1 MILPGSVVG
10 IVGGGQLARMSALA
24 ARAMGYRVAVADPDP
39 DCPAAPVAD
48 RVVVGALSDPDA
60 LLPLADVADVI
71 TYEFE
76 NINPA
81 VLERLAA
88 KRPVHPRVEILRT
101 CQNRITEKRAME
113 RLGIPVAPW
122 RPVHSEADLREAIA
136 AVGLPAVLKTAT
148 MGYDGKGQAVVHT
161 AAEALAAYAALSH
174 QPQALAAQPQG
185 SDASARPLVLE
196 GFVPFQCELS
206 VIVARS
212 PSGQVAAFPV
222 AENIHEL
229 NILAY
234 SIVPARVPPAVQ
246 DAARSLAV
254 RIAEGLGLVGLLGV
268 EMFCLPDGR
277 LLVNELAP
285 RPHNS
290 GHYTQDACLT
300 SQFEQ
305 HVRAVCNLPLGAV
318 DLLSPVCMVNVMGE
332 DFPLH
337 VGAALADPRVK
348 LHLYGKREARPHR
361 KMGHLNALAASA
373 DEALE
378 RARAAKAAIA
388 GRQIAPVDRQLVMD
402 WQGFREGEHGV
413 REEQGCRAWP
423 GPSF

>member
-1 MILPGSVVG
+1 MILPGEVIG

-48 RVVVGALSDPDA
+48 HVVVGALNDPEA
-60 LLPLADVADVI
+60 LAPLADVARVI

-76 NINPA
+76 NIDA
-81 VLERLAA
+81 RMLERLAA
-88 KRPVHPRVEILRT
+88 SRPVHPWVEILRA
-101 CQNRITEKRAME
+101 CQNRIYEKQALE

-122 RPVHSEADLREAIA
+122 RPVGAAEEFPAALE

-148 MGYDGKGQAVVHT
+148 MGYDGKGQAVIRT
-161 AAEALAAYAALSH
+161 LEEADRAIRALA
-174 QPQALAAQPQG
+174 G
-185 SDASARPLVLE
+185 RPLVLE
-196 GFVPFQCELS
+196 RLIPFACELS
-206 VIVARS
+206 VVVARS
-212 PSGQVAAFPV
+212 ESGQVAAFPV

-234 SIVPARVPPAVQ
+234 SIVPARV
-246 DAARSLAV
+246 DAATQTAARDLAV

-268 EMFCLPDGR
+268 EMFCLPDGS

-290 GHYTQDACLT
+290 GHYTQDACAT

-305 HVRAVCNLPLGAV
+305 HIRAVCDLPLGAV

-332 DFPLH
+332 DFPLN
-337 VGAALADPRVK
+337 VGRALADPHVK

-361 KMGHLNALAASA
+361 KMGHMNVLGANAE
-373 DEALE
+373 EALE
-378 RARAAKAAIA
+378 RARAAKAAIR
-388 GRQIAPVDRQLVMD
+388 GQR
-402 WQGFREGEHGV
+402 
-413 REEQGCRAWP
+413 
-423 GPSF
+423 

>member
-48 RVVVGALSDPDA
+48 RVVAASLADPDA
-60 LLPLADVADVI
+60 VAPLADVADVI

-76 NINPA
+76 NIDPA
-81 VLERLAA
+81 VLERLASR
-88 KRPVHPRVEILRT
+88 RPVHPRVEILRT
-101 CQNRITEKRAME
+101 CQNRIHEKRAME
-113 RLGIPVAPW
+113 RLGIPVATW
-122 RPVHSEADLREAIA
+122 RPLESPADLEAALA

-148 MGYDGKGQAVVHT
+148 MGYDGKGQAVVRT
-161 AAEALAAYAALSH
+161 PAEARAAYARLSGH
-174 QPQALAAQPQG
+174 AAAEG
-185 SDASARPLVLE
+185 GRPLVLE
-196 GFVPFQCELS
+196 GLVPFACELS
-206 VIVARS
+206 VVVARS
-212 PSGQVAAFPV
+212 ASGQVAAFPV

-234 SIVPARVPPAVQ
+234 SIVPARVSPATQ
-246 DAARSLAV
+246 AAARDLAV

-268 EMFCLPDGR
+268 EMFCLPDGS

-290 GHYTQDACLT
+290 GHFTQNACAT

-305 HVRAVCNLPLGAV
+305 HIRAVCDLPLGAV

-332 DFPLH
+332 DFPLAPA
-337 VGAALADPRVK
+337 AALADPRVH

-361 KMGHLNALAASA
+361 KMGHMNVLGLTA

-378 RARAAKAAIA
+378 RARAAKAAIRGEQPLTGSSA
-388 GRQIAPVDRQLVMD
+388 GL
-402 WQGFREGEHGV
+402 
-413 REEQGCRAWP
+413 
-423 GPSF
+423 S

>member
-1 MILPGSVVG
+1 MILPGEVVG

-48 RVVVGALSDPDA
+48 RVIVGALNDPDA
-60 LLPLADVADVI
+60 LAPLAEVASVI
-71 TYEFE
+71 TYEWE
-76 NINPA
+76 NIDA
-81 VLERLAA
+81 RVLERLAGR
-88 KRPVHPRVEILRT
+88 RPVHPRVGILRT
-101 CQNRITEKRAME
+101 CQNRMHEKQALQ

-122 RPVHSEADLREAIA
+122 RPVPSAEAFPAALAAI
-136 AVGLPAVLKTAT
+136 GLPAVLKTAT
-148 MGYDGKGQAVVHT
+148 MGYDGKGQALIRT
-161 AAEALAAYAALSH
+161 PEGAEQAIAALA
-174 QPQALAAQPQG
+174 G
-185 SDASARPLVLE
+185 RPLVLE
-196 GFVPFQCELS
+196 RLIPFACELS
-206 VIVARS
+206 VIVARNE
-212 PSGQVAAFPV
+212 SGQVQAFPV
-222 AENIHEL
+222 AENIHER

-234 SIVPARVPPAVQ
+234 SIVPARV
-246 DAARSLAV
+246 DAATQAAARDLAV

-268 EMFCLPDGR
+268 EMFCLPDGS

-290 GHYTQDACLT
+290 GHYTQDACAT

-305 HVRAVCNLPLGAV
+305 HIRAVCGLPLGAV

-337 VGAALADPRVK
+337 VGAALSDPHVK

-361 KMGHLNALAASA
+361 KMGHMNVLASTAHEALA
-373 DEALE
+373 

-388 GRQIAPVDRQLVMD
+388 GRA
-402 WQGFREGEHGV
+402 GGG
-413 REEQGCRAWP
+413 GGA
-423 GPSF
+423 GS

>member
-1 MILPGSVVG
+1 MIRPGEVVG

-48 RVVVGALSDPDA
+48 RVIVGALNDPEA
-60 LLPLADVADVI
+60 LAPLADVASVI

-76 NINPA
+76 NIDGA
-81 VLERLAA
+81 VLDRLAA
-88 KRPVHPRVEILRT
+88 RRPVHPRVEILRT
-101 CQNRITEKRAME
+101 CQNRISEKQALE

-122 RPVHSEADLREAIA
+122 RPVRSADEIPAALE

-148 MGYDGKGQAVVHT
+148 MGYDGKGQAVIRT
-161 AAEALAAYAALSH
+161 TAEAERALE
-174 QPQALAAQPQG
+174 ALG
-185 SDASARPLVLE
+185 GGPLVLE
-196 GFVPFQCELS
+196 RLVDFACELS
-206 VIVARS
+206 VVVARS
-212 PSGQVAAFPV
+212 ASGHVAPFPV
-222 AENIHEL
+222 AENIHAR

-234 SIVPARVPPAVQ
+234 SIVPARVDPAVQ
-246 DAARSLAV
+246 AAARDLAV

-290 GHYTQDACLT
+290 GHYTQDACAT

-305 HVRAVCNLPLGAV
+305 HIRAVCDLPLGAV

-332 DFPLH
+332 DFPLD
-337 VGAALADPRVK
+337 VGAALSDPHVK
-348 LHLYGKREARPHR
+348 LHLYGKREPRPHR
-361 KMGHLNALAASA
+361 KMGHLNVLAPTA

-378 RARAAKAAIA
+378 RAREAKAAIA
-388 GRQIAPVDRQLVMD
+388 GTAGQPRQA
-402 WQGFREGEHGV
+402 
-413 REEQGCRAWP
+413 
-423 GPSF
+423 

>member
-48 RVVVGALSDPDA
+48 RVVVGSLADPDA
-60 LLPLADVADVI
+60 VEPLADVADVI

-76 NINPA
+76 NIDPA

-88 KRPVHPRVEILRT
+88 RRPVHPRVEILRT
-101 CQNRITEKRAME
+101 CQNRIFEKRALE
-113 RLGIPVAPW
+113 RIGIPVAPW
-122 RPVHSEADLREAIA
+122 RPVESAADLEAA
-136 AVGLPAVLKTAT
+136 LASVGLPAVLKTAT
-148 MGYDGKGQAVVHT
+148 MGYDGKGQAVVRT
-161 AAEALAAYAALSH
+161 VEAAREAYVALSG
-174 QPQALAAQPQG
+174 QPQQ
-185 SDASARPLVLE
+185 ARQLVLE
-196 GFVPFQCELS
+196 RLVAFACELS
-206 VIVARS
+206 VVVARS
-212 PSGQVAAFPV
+212 AAGQGAAFPA

-234 SIVPARVPPAVQ
+234 SIVPARVSPETAA
-246 DAARSLAV
+246 AARSLAL
-254 RIAEGLGLVGLLGV
+254 RIAEGLDLVGLLGV
-268 EMFCLPDGR
+268 EMFCLPDGT

-290 GHYTQDACLT
+290 GHFTQDACAT

-305 HVRAVCNLPLGAV
+305 HVRAVCGLPLGAV

-332 DFPLH
+332 DFPLAPA
-337 VGAALADPRVK
+337 AALTDPHVH

-361 KMGHLNALAASA
+361 KMGHMNVLGSSA

-378 RARAAKAAIA
+378 RARVAKAA
-388 GRQIAPVDRQLVMD
+388 
-402 WQGFREGEHGV
+402 V
-413 REEQGCRAWP
+413 RGA
-423 GPSF
+423 

>member
-1 MILPGSVVG
+1 MILPGGVVG

-48 RVVVGALSDPDA
+48 RVVVGSLADPNA
-60 LLPLADVADVI
+60 VAPLADVADVI

-76 NINPA
+76 NIDPA

-88 KRPVHPRVEILRT
+88 RRPVHPRVEILRT
-101 CQNRITEKRAME
+101 CQNRIHEKRAME

-122 RPVHSEADLREAIA
+122 RPVESAADLTAAFA

-148 MGYDGKGQAVVHT
+148 MGYDGKGQAIVRT
-161 AAEALAAYAALSH
+161 PEEALAAYAQLSG
-174 QPQALAAQPQG
+174 QSQDGAPSGQAQAGPQG
-185 SDASARPLVLE
+185 GQPGGARPLVLE
-196 GFVPFQCELS
+196 GLVPFACELS
-206 VIVARS
+206 VVVARNA
-212 PSGQVAAFPV
+212 SGQVAAFPV

-234 SIVPARVPPAVQ
+234 SIVPARVAPETAQ
-246 DAARSLAV
+246 AARRLAL
-254 RIAEGLGLVGLLGV
+254 RIAEGLELVGLLGV
-268 EMFCLPDGR
+268 EMFCLPDGS

-290 GHYTQDACLT
+290 GHFTQDACAT

-305 HVRAVCNLPLGAV
+305 HIRAVCDLPLGAV

-332 DFPLH
+332 DYPLDPA
-337 VGAALADPRVK
+337 AALADPRVH

-361 KMGHLNALAASA
+361 KMGHMNVLGRTS

-378 RARAAKAAIA
+378 RARAAKRAI
-388 GRQIAPVDRQLVMD
+388 R
-402 WQGFREGEHGV
+402 GENP
-413 REEQGCRAWP
+413 E
-423 GPSF
+423 